1 MSGESNTF
9 YSRNKAKI
17 LAYEKKRH
25 ESLTDAQRENLR
37 SYQALYYTLHKK
49 KSQPPIERML
59 EEEITTPPPSTKT
72 PKKLKEK
79 PKKEPKIKPLRTYK
93 KKEKPQP
100 VRYQYEKGIFTLT
113 FD

>member
-1 MSGESNTF
+1 MSGTF

-37 SYQALYYTLHKK
+37 SYQALYYALHKK
-49 KSQPPIERML
+49 KSPPPIERMQ
-59 EEEITTPPPSTKT
+59 EEEIVTPPPITKV
-72 PKKLKEK
+72 PKKQKEK
-79 PKKEPKIKPLRTYK
+79 AKKEPKIKPLRTYK
-93 KKEKPQP
+93 KKEKAIP